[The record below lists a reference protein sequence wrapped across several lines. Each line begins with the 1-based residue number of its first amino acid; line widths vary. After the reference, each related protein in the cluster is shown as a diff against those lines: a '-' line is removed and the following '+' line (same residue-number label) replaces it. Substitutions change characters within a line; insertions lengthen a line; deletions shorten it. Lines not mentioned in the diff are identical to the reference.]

1 MEVFF
6 KRQCVGINFFPWTLH
21 CISGNCYLEKN
32 LMYSDHK
39 TDRMRKILYLLL
51 TISVC
56 FLSSSVSAQDQQEL
70 DDNTR
75 ATLILDI
82 AKYVEYDE
90 GFEKLKNFTITVL
103 DNDDSF
109 YWPLE
114 RMAVERQFI
123 QGKPILVN
131 LVPRPSM
138 LKEAQVIYVNSKDGY
153 KIRDV
158 LSQMEGWNTLLITEG
173 FPFRES
179 MINFLVVNG
188 KPRFEANEEMMN
200 EHGLNVDALFLA
212 QAIKT
217 REDWEKLYEVT
228 DEELQEEKE
237 VTRQQRIIIAEQD
250 SMIQVQIA
258 RLKALGEEIL
268 KREKELEEK
277 IRTLLNK
284 DRELTEK
291 NRAIARQE
299 VEIGVQKKMITDQA
313 KEVSEQKAV
322 LEEQK
327 EEIGQREVLIAQ
339 RDVQIQENEE
349 KIAIQLEAIQK
360 QKLVIIAAI
369 VALVLLLGLAYFIFV
384 NYKNKKRANELL
396 EEKNIKITAQRDQIA
411 YQKKHITD
419 SIHYAQK
426 IQRAILPSLE
436 LFTDDLDHFVLFK
449 PRDIVSGD
457 FYWVD
462 KVDNKQVII
471 AADCTGHGVPGAFMS
486 MLGVSLLNEI
496 IKNRNVIAPHEIL
509 NGLRSMV
516 IDSLRQAH
524 AGTEIKDGMDMT
536 VAVIDFDHDKLYVSG
551 ANNPLYHIR
560 NGELTQYKADKM
572 PVAIHEVMED
582 FHLET
587 IDLIK
592 GDTFYIFSDGYVD
605 QFGGPKQKKF
615 LSKNF
620 RTLLLEIQGLDMI
633 DQGKRLDEV
642 FEQYRADVE
651 QVDDVVVIGVRY

>member
-1 MEVFF
+1 MTNRFF
-6 KRQCVGINFFPWTLH
+6 
-21 CISGNCYLEKN
+21 S
-32 LMYSDHK
+32 
-39 TDRMRKILYLLL
+39 LL
-51 TISVC
+51 TLLV
-56 FLSSSVSAQDQQEL
+56 FLSIQSLSAQEKQEI

-82 AKYVEYDE
+82 AKYVQYNE
-90 GFEKLKNFTITVL
+90 GFDNLRNFTITVL

-114 RMAVERQFI
+114 RMAGERKFI

-131 LVPRPSM
+131 LVPRPGM
-138 LKEAQVIYVNSKDGY
+138 LKEAQVIYFNSKNEY
-153 KIRDV
+153 RIKEV
-158 LSQMEGWNTLLITEG
+158 LSQVEGWNTLLITEG
-173 FPFRES
+173 YPFRES
-179 MINFLVVNG
+179 MINFLVVDG
-188 KPRFEANEEMMN
+188 KPRFEANEEMMVN
-200 EHGLNVDALFLA
+200 HGLKVDALFLA

-217 REDWEKLYEVT
+217 REDWEQLYDVT

-237 VTRQQRIIIAEQD
+237 VTRQQRLVIAEQD
-250 SMIQVQIA
+250 SMIQAQLA
-258 RLKALGEEIL
+258 RLRALGDEIL

-277 IRTLLNK
+277 IRTLLNR

-291 NRAIARQE
+291 NRAIERQE
-299 VEIGVQKKMITDQA
+299 REIGMQKNTIANQQQ
-313 KEVSEQKAV
+313 EVAEQKAV
-322 LEEQK
+322 LKEQL
-327 EEIGQREVLIAQ
+327 EEIGLREELIAE
-339 RDVQIQENEE
+339 RDMQIRENEQ
-349 KIAIQLEAIQK
+349 KIAFQLEAIQK

-369 VALVLLLGLAYFIFV
+369 VALILLLGLAYFIFV

-426 IQRAILPSLE
+426 IQRAILPSME
-436 LFTDDLDHFVLFK
+436 LFTDKIDHFVLFK

-462 KVDNKQVII
+462 KVGNKQVII

-496 IKNRNVIAPHEIL
+496 IRNRNILAPHEVL
-509 NGLRSMV
+509 NNLRTMV
-516 IDSLRQAH
+516 IESLGQGQ
-524 AGTEIKDGMDMT
+524 AGTEVKDGMDMT
-536 VAVIDFDHDKLYVSG
+536 VTVIDFDNDKLYFAG

-560 NGELTQYKADKM
+560 NGELSQHKADKM
-572 PVAIHEVMED
+572 PVAIHEVMDE
-582 FHLET
+582 FNLVT
-587 IDLIK
+587 VDLK
-592 GDTFYIFSDGYVD
+592 RGDTFYTFSDGYVD

-620 RTLLLEIQGLDMI
+620 RTLLLEIQNLDMI
-633 DQGKRLDEV
+633 EQGKRLDEV
-642 FEQYRADVE
+642 FEEYRADVE

>member
-1 MEVFF
+1 M
-6 KRQCVGINFFPWTLH
+6 IFP
-21 CISGNCYLEKN
+21 G
-32 LMYSDHK
+32 
-39 TDRMRKILYLLL
+39 
-51 TISVC
+51 TI
-56 FLSSSVSAQDQQEL
+56 AQEQTEI

-90 GFEKLKNFTITVL
+90 DFDELNNFTITVL
-103 DNDDSF
+103 DVDDNF

-114 RMAVERQFI
+114 RMSVERQFI

-138 LKEAQVIYVNSKDGY
+138 LKEAQVIYLNSKNGY
-153 KIRDV
+153 KIKEV
-158 LSQMEGWNTLLITEG
+158 LKQIEGWNTLLITEG
-173 FPFRES
+173 YPFRES
-179 MINFLVVNG
+179 MINFLVVDG
-188 KPRFEANEEMMN
+188 KPRFEANEEMMT
-200 EHGLNVDALFLA
+200 EHGLKVDELFLA
-212 QAIKT
+212 HAIKT
-217 REDWEKLYEVT
+217 REDWEQLYDVT

-237 VTRQQRIIIAEQD
+237 VTRQQRILIAEQD
-250 SMIQVQIA
+250 SMIQAQIA

-268 KREKELEEK
+268 KKEKELEEK
-277 IRTLLNK
+277 IRNLLNK

-291 NRAIARQE
+291 NRAIERQE
-299 VEIGVQKKMITDQA
+299 KEISLQKKMIAEQERA
-313 KEVSEQKAV
+313 VSEQQAV

-327 EEIGQREVLIAQ
+327 EEIGQRETLIAE
-339 RDVQIQENEE
+339 RDIQIRANEE
-349 KIAIQLEAIQK
+349 KISIQLEAIQK
-360 QKLVIIAAI
+360 QKLVIMAAI
-369 VALVLLLGLAYFIFV
+369 VALLLMFGLAYFIFV

-396 EEKNIKITAQRDQIA
+396 EEKNRKITAQRDQIA

-426 IQRAILPSLE
+426 IQRAILPSME
-436 LFTDDLDHFVLFK
+436 LFTDEIDHFVLYK

-496 IKNRNVIAPHEIL
+496 VRNRNIVEPDKIL
-509 NGLRSMV
+509 NTLRSM
-516 IDSLRQAH
+516 IIESLGQGQT
-524 AGTEIKDGMDMT
+524 GTLVKDGMDMT
-536 VAVIDFDHDKLYVSG
+536 VKVIDFDNDKLYFAG

-560 NGELTQYKADKM
+560 NGELTQYKPDKM

-582 FHLET
+582 FNFVS
-587 IDLIK
+587 IDLQK
-592 GDTFYIFSDGYVD
+592 GDTFYTFSDGFVD

-620 RTLLLEIQGLDMI
+620 RNLLLEIQNLDMI
-633 DQGKRLDEV
+633 DQGKKLDEV
-642 FEQYRADVE
+642 FEAYRADVE
-651 QVDDVVVIGVRY
+651 QVDDVVVIGVKY

>member
-1 MEVFF
+1 MNFVAYSEIANLKKFQIPQTKNF
-6 KRQCVGINFFPWTLH
+6 DQMIKRLF
-21 CISGNCYLEKN
+21 S
-32 LMYSDHK
+32 
-39 TDRMRKILYLLL
+39 LL
-51 TISVC
+51 TLLML
-56 FLSSSVSAQDQQEL
+56 LSFYPLIAQDKQEL

-82 AKYVEYDE
+82 AKYVEYNEAFDN
-90 GFEKLKNFTITVL
+90 LKNFTITVL

-114 RMAVERQFI
+114 RMAGERKFI

-131 LVPRPSM
+131 LVPRPGM
-138 LKEAQVIYVNSKDGY
+138 LKEAQVIYFNSKNEY
-153 KIRDV
+153 RIKEV
-158 LSQMEGWNTLLITEG
+158 LSQVEGWNTLLITEG
-173 FPFRES
+173 YPFRES
-179 MINFLVVNG
+179 MINFLVVDG
-188 KPRFEANEEMMN
+188 KPRFEANEEMMVA
-200 EHGLNVDALFLA
+200 HGLKVDALFLA

-217 REDWEKLYEVT
+217 REDWEQLYEVT
-228 DEELQEEKE
+228 DEELQVEKE
-237 VTRQQRIIIAEQD
+237 VTRQQRLVIAEQD
-250 SMIQVQIA
+250 SMIQVQLA
-258 RLKALGEEIL
+258 RLRALGEEIL
-268 KREKELEEK
+268 KKEKELEEK
-277 IRTLLNK
+277 IRTLLNR

-291 NRAIARQE
+291 NRAIERQE
-299 VEIGVQKKMITDQA
+299 REIGIQKKTIASQQQ
-313 KEVSEQKAV
+313 EVGEQKAV
-322 LEEQK
+322 LKEQL
-327 EEIGQREVLIAQ
+327 EEIGQREELIAE
-339 RDVQIQENEE
+339 RDLQIRENEE
-349 KIAIQLEAIQK
+349 KIAFQLEAIQK

-396 EEKNIKITAQRDQIA
+396 EEKNKKITAQRDQIA

-426 IQRAILPSLE
+426 IQRAILPSME
-436 LFTDDLDHFVLFK
+436 LFTDEIDHFVLYK

-462 KVDNKQVII
+462 KLDNKQVII

-496 IKNRNVIAPHEIL
+496 IRNRNILAPHEVL
-509 NGLRSMV
+509 NNLRTMV
-516 IDSLRQAH
+516 IESLGQGQ
-524 AGTEIKDGMDMT
+524 AGTEVKDGMDMT
-536 VAVIDFDHDKLYVSG
+536 VTVIDFDKDKLYFAG

-560 NGELTQYKADKM
+560 NGELTQYRADKM
-572 PVAIHEVMED
+572 PVAIHEVMDE
-582 FHLET
+582 FNLVT
-587 IDLIK
+587 VDLQK
-592 GDTFYIFSDGYVD
+592 GDTFYTFSDGYVD

-620 RTLLLEIQGLDMI
+620 RSLLLEIQNLDMI

-642 FEQYRADVE
+642 FEEYMADVE